1 MRGDEYF
8 CVCVCV
14 CVCVKERDIQSE
26 KNLLFKLPV
35 AEVLCIMSRYKD
47 YKVDDS
53 ITRSKKKARLNALK
67 SALNNDKHCEGSLV
81 IMILIHLPLSKAHD
95 NHNVTLEKEVT
106 HQISCAVTKTIFKYI
121 HNGVSSV
128 PLMKKMISQ
137 FTRNELRLGDETQ
150 PLPRDRAFYPT
161 KNTIQNH
168 IHSGIV
174 VGKYSH
180 IDQDDIAD
188 MIERWQGEDPTELFF
203 CGKCGASAA
212 SGVTIRAN
220 SVLNMNH
227 EPRVFPSDPEES
239 DDGED
244 EGSTVE
250 RGVTFLYVHQSKSP
264 AEISALMSATAYTYG
279 YL

>member
-1 MRGDEYF
+1 
-8 CVCVCV
+8 
-14 CVCVKERDIQSE
+14 
-26 KNLLFKLPV
+26 
-35 AEVLCIMSRYKD
+35 
-47 YKVDDS
+47 
-53 ITRSKKKARLNALK
+53 
-67 SALNNDKHCEGSLV
+67 
-81 IMILIHLPLSKAHD
+81 
-95 NHNVTLEKEVT
+95 
-106 HQISCAVTKTIFKYI
+106 
-121 HNGVSSV
+121 
-128 PLMKKMISQ
+128 MISQ
-137 FTRNELRLGDETQ
+137 FTRNELRLGDEMQ

-168 IHSGIV
+168 IRSAIV
-174 VGKYSH
+174 VGKYLH

-250 RGVTFLYVHQSKSP
+250 PGVTFLYVHQSKSP